1 MFNSFHMELDQKE
14 VQIKKKML
22 IYNEFVTVIIK

>member
-22 IYNEFVTVIIK
+22 IYNEFVTVIFK